1 MIYGF
6 MDISIHK
13 SIYNPKIQIMDII
26 GWIYMDIMIYIYI
39 PVLLWMDYGY
49 YWMDLIYEC
58 IS

>member
-6 MDISIHK
+6 VDISIHK

-39 PVLLWMDYGY
+39 YQCYYGWIMDIIG
-49 YWMDLIYEC
+49 WI
-58 IS
+58 